1 MTTPLHGILLGAI
14 ALLVAL
20 RAMAATAGGTDGEA
34 LEALAREIARRR
46 KASTA

>member
-1 MTTPLHGILLGAI
+1 MATPLHGILLGAI
-14 ALLVAL
+14 GILVAL
-20 RAMAATAGGTDGEA
+20 QAMAATAGGTDGDA